1 MENKTIFKFSNY
13 FFNIKELTKR
23 NILIFLR
30 NKTTLFF
37 SVIAPVLI
45 LVIYILFMGDY
56 QVSLLM
62 ESFGSEVNIN
72 AEQVKSFANAWMIS
86 GILGLSTLT
95 VALNSMFIIIAD
107 RENEVIND
115 FTASPVSLVSLT
127 LSYFISAVILTIF
140 TCFIF
145 LLIGLIYLYI
155 SSNLVFN
162 FVEIL
167 QILSILIIASLSAVI
182 ILMFITSFFKKTST
196 AASFTGIFSAL
207 IGFLIGSYM
216 PISILPEG
224 IQNFANIIPGSHATG
239 LFRQVFID
247 KAIKTLDNVEVGVIN
262 NLKENY
268 GYNLELFGYEFNTTT
283 MFTYVFIST
292 IAIFIIHIIIR
303 WRR

>member
-182 ILMFITSFFKKTST
+182 ILMFITS
-196 AASFTGIFSAL
+196 
-207 IGFLIGSYM
+207 
-216 PISILPEG
+216 
-224 IQNFANIIPGSHATG
+224 
-239 LFRQVFID
+239 
-247 KAIKTLDNVEVGVIN
+247 
-262 NLKENY
+262 
-268 GYNLELFGYEFNTTT
+268 
-283 MFTYVFIST
+283 
-292 IAIFIIHIIIR
+292 
-303 WRR
+303 